1 MILFHDVI
9 YKLFP
14 KDYVLKTVV
23 ARDDAYLLLPITLYG
38 KS

>member
-14 KDYVLKTVV
+14 KDYVLKAEV
-23 ARDDAYLLLPITLYG
+23 ALDEAYLQLPITLYG
-38 KS
+38 KL